1 MRPASK
7 SYPALPSIISTLS
20 DSSKDKD
27 NTNSVSVLKSATT
40 EELLSLHTSH
50 HSLESV
56 SLTIEPSN
64 SSTSIWTPATISRL
78 ERGDI
83 DPWIESL
90 VIGTTEDEGSVF
102 AYGAKL
108 SNPDNFEKWISRFSK
123 ETAQQ
128 ARDKYLKPFE
138 GGVHPE
144 EAGSKLLSDQIFV
157 NPVWDLAKAVV
168 NNNEKRKVWMYRL
181 RTGVEMILNNSPFGI
196 MCVFILFFFHFM
208 KLD

>member
-1 MRPASK
+1 M
-7 SYPALPSIISTLS
+7 
-20 DSSKDKD
+20 
-27 NTNSVSVLKSATT
+27 
-40 EELLSLHTSH
+40 
-50 HSLESV
+50 
-56 SLTIEPSN
+56 
-64 SSTSIWTPATISRL
+64 
-78 ERGDI
+78 
-83 DPWIESL
+83 
-90 VIGTTEDEGSVF
+90 IGTTEDEGSVF

-144 EAGSKLLSDQIFV
+144 EGKCQLRELPGSKLLSDQIFV

-168 NNNEKRKVWMYRL
+168 NNNEKRKVWIYRL